1 MEELKARFEHLLDG
15 DTVSFAFDINR
26 QGVWLVNK
34 TYRPDELTR
43 TWAIVCARDSAQSV
57 LRGLAYLFDRVQ
69 KMREFK
75 DTWY

>member
-1 MEELKARFEHLLDG
+1 MGELKARFEHLLDG

-43 TWAIVCARDSAQSV
+43 TWAIVCARRSANSATHA
-57 LRGLAYLFDRVQ
+57 LAYLFGRVH
-69 KMREFK
+69 KMRVFQDK
-75 DTWY
+75 WY